1 MGSTV
6 LVTGAS
12 GFLGRRVVRGLADR
26 GHEPV
31 GFVRSSAAAD
41 VVRSAGGGVVVG
53 DLDDPATLDR
63 AHAEVGPDQIV
74 HVASLGF
81 GHAEAMVQAAEGA
94 GVARTV
100 FVSTTAVLT
109 RLDAGSKSVR
119 LAAEATIAASSL
131 DWLVLRPSMI
141 YGAPGDRN
149 MERLLRYLARGG
161 VVPMPGGGRG
171 LQQPVH
177 VDDLAAA
184 VVATLDLVL
193 LDHRIVTLAG
203 PEALPLREVV
213 AEAAWAL
220 GRRPRAVP
228 VPAATVASVLRRLER
243 VVRLP
248 LRAEQVERVVE
259 DKQFA
264 IDEARALLGFDPR
277 SFADGI
283 RGEAVALG
291 LA

>member
-12 GFLGRRVVRGLADR
+12 GFLGRRVVRRLGDR
-26 GHEPV
+26 GHEAV

-41 VVRSAGGGVVVG
+41 IVRSAGGGVVVG
-53 DLDDPATLDR
+53 DLDDPAALDR
-63 AHAEVGPDQIV
+63 AHAEVGPDEVV

-94 GVARTV
+94 GIARTV

-109 RLDAGSKSVR
+109 HLDAASKSVR
-119 LAAEATIAASSL
+119 LAAEATIAASGL
-131 DWLVLRPSMI
+131 DWLVVRPSMI

-161 VVPMPGGGRG
+161 VVPLPGGGRG

-184 VVATLDLVL
+184 VVAVLDLEPL
-193 LDHRIVTLAG
+193 GRRIVTLAG
-203 PEALPLREVV
+203 PEPLSLRDVV
-213 AEAAWAL
+213 AEAASAV
-220 GRRPRAVP
+220 GRRSRTIP
-228 VPAATVASVLRRLER
+228 VPAAAVASVLRRLER
-243 VVRLP
+243 VGRLP

-264 IDEARALLGFDPR
+264 IDDARALLGFDPR

-283 RGEAVALG
+283 RGEAIALG